1 MGRRT
6 IIALLLPFVLSACDS
21 GSPPPPAPPSAQTLG
36 ENVYRQT
43 CQACHG
49 MGVAGAPRLGD
60 REHWQARI
68 EQGRE
73 RLYQHAIEGFTGT
86 AGTMPPRGGRPDLSD
101 ERVKAAVDYMLS
113 KL

>member
-1 MGRRT
+1 MRSA
-6 IIALLLPFVLSACDS
+6 IALLLSVMLAGCDART
-21 GSPPPPAPPSAQTLG
+21 PPPPAPPPALATG

-60 REHWQARI
+60 REHWAARI
-68 EQGRE
+68 MQDRE
-73 RLYQHAIEGFTGT
+73 VLYRRAIEGFTGT
-86 AGTMPPRGGRPDLSD
+86 TGTMPPRGGRPDLSD